1 MRTQP
6 DNRTLQI
13 FAAHGL
19 LWLELVALAVGVSQ
33 FAFAPS
39 TVVQPFL
46 AAVGLVLLG
55 VVIVLVRAIPAL
67 ARETER
73 QRWIEIVALLISITL
88 LAVATGG
95 SGSAL
100 VTLYL
105 IPLAVT
111 ALAFGRWLR
120 VALVGVSIVSLG
132 YLLGAL
138 TPGVDVRSSEFAAVL
153 MSALAPGLAV
163 AIALGAL
170 VGQMQV
176 AAKRIS
182 DLAATDPLTGLLNL
196 QAFEAVLQREHRKAE
211 RLGRPYT
218 LVVIDADNIQ
228 LVNETLGHEA
238 GSEVLVAVAAAIR
251 RSIRATAIAARLGGD
266 EFVVLLAE
274 ADATTGA
281 AVAQRIRNN
290 IYAGTVSVAN
300 RMIRANASL
309 GTASFP
315 EDHLYPKELMILAEQ
330 RMHQDRALRS

>member
-1 MRTQP
+1 MRAQT
-6 DNRTLQI
+6 DTRTLNS
-13 FAAHGL
+13 FASRGV
-19 LWLELVALAVGVSQ
+19 LWLQLVALAVGVLQ

-39 TVVQPFL
+39 TVVRPFAAAIGL
-46 AAVGLVLLG
+46 ALLSLT
-55 VVIVLVRAIPAL
+55 ILFVRALPVL
-67 ARETER
+67 ANKTAYRL
-73 QRWIEIVALLISITL
+73 WIEIAALLIAITF
-88 LAVATGG
+88 LAIATGA
-95 SGSAL
+95 SASVL

-105 IPLAVT
+105 IPLAAA
-111 ALAFGRWLR
+111 ALAFGRWLP
-120 VALVGVSIVSLG
+120 VALVGLAIVGLG
-132 YLLGAL
+132 YALGGL
-138 TPGVDVRSSEFAAVL
+138 TPGVDVRSSEFAAIL
-153 MSALAPGLAV
+153 MSALAPGVAV
-163 AIALGAL
+163 AVVLGVL
-170 VGQMQV
+170 VGRMQA

-251 RSIRATAIAARLGGD
+251 RSVRSTDIAARLGGD

-281 AVAQRIRNN
+281 AAAQRIRNN

-309 GTASFP
+309 GTATFP
-315 EDHLYPKELMILAEQ
+315 DDHLYPKELLILAEQ
-330 RMHQDRALRS
+330 RMHQDRELRS